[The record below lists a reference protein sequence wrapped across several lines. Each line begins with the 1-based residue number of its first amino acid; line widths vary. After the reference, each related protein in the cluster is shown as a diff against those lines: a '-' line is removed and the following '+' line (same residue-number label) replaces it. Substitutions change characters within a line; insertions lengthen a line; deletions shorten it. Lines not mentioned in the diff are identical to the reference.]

1 MAKNAAKTNAKD
13 KNLTDIVMRVMT
25 DSMAGNKLLLVYG
38 GVVLLLVIWVAG
50 LVLLGSAGTPVLI
63 GFAAFMAL
71 LTLAYTYIF
80 FLGKHMKIALTISFL
95 VFGLAWGISAM
106 PEDFGGGEGEVKMGG
121 KMKLNVVKK
130 SYDELPPPPSIEE
143 PLEAPTGLAKK
154 GSVGEVPLPVPDEE
168 AEADTI
174 VDASPGVE
182 DGVPEGT
189 ELIVEGLDES
199 EVALAPRFDIEYSVA
214 PSPASLVKPK
224 YPAMAKDMGIT
235 GDVVLLV
242 YIDSAGKVRNA
253 IVQSSPGLPAME
265 EAALK
270 AAYKCRFNPA
280 QQQGKPVGVWY
291 TIVMEFE

>member
-1 MAKNAAKTNAKD
+1 VAKSVKKAKGE
-13 KNLTDIVMRVMT
+13 NLTDVVMRVTT
-25 DSMAGNKLLLVYG
+25 DNFAGGRLLAVYG
-38 GVVLLLVIWVAG
+38 GMVLIVVIWIVGAI
-50 LVLLGSAGTPVLI
+50 LLAKAGTPILI

-80 FLGKHMKIALTISFL
+80 FLGRHMKLALTAALAI
-95 VFGLAWGISAM
+95 FGLAWGIAAM
-106 PEDFGGGEGEVKMGG
+106 PEDFGAGEGEVKMGG
-121 KMKLNVVKK
+121 KFKMNVKK
-130 SYDELPPPPSIEE
+130 TSYDELPPPPSIEV
-143 PLEAPTGLAKK
+143 PMEAPTGLAKS

-189 ELIVEGLDES
+189 ELVVEEMS
-199 EVALAPRFDIEYSVA
+199 EDVAMMAPTFDIEYSVA
-214 PSPASLVKPK
+214 PTPARLVKPK
-224 YPAMAKDMGIT
+224 YPAMAKEMGIE

-242 YIDSAGKVRNA
+242 YIDSTGKVRNA
-253 IVQSSPGLPAME
+253 IVQASPGLPEME
-265 EAALK
+265 KEALD
-270 AAYKCRFNPA
+270 AAYKCTFNPA

>member
-1 MAKNAAKTNAKD
+1 
-13 KNLTDIVMRVMT
+13 MRVTT
-25 DSMAGNKLLLVYG
+25 DGIAGGKLLAVYG
-38 GVVLLLVIWVAG
+38 GMVLIIAIWIVG

-95 VFGLAWGISAM
+95 IFGLAWGISAM
-106 PEDFGGGEGEVKMGG
+106 PEDFGASEGEVKMGG

-130 SYDELPPPPSIEE
+130 SYDELPPPPSIEV
-143 PLEAPTGLAKK
+143 PMEAPTGLARE

-182 DGVPEGT
+182 DGVPEGSELVVEEGT
-189 ELIVEGLDES
+189 EVKPWE
-199 EVALAPRFDIEYSVA
+199 EVSFVQEYSVA
-214 PSPASLVKPK
+214 PTPASLVKPK

-242 YIDSAGKVRNA
+242 YIDEKGSVRNA

-265 EAALK
+265 EEALK

-280 QQQGKPVGVWY
+280 LQQGTPVGVWY
-291 TIVMEFE
+291 TIVMEFQD

>member
-1 MAKNAAKTNAKD
+1 MAKKAVKD
-13 KNLTDIVMRVMT
+13 KNLADVVMRVTT
-25 DSMAGNKLLLVYG
+25 DGIAGGKLLAVYG
-38 GVVLLLVIWVAG
+38 GMVLIIAIWIVG
-50 LVLLGSAGTPVLI
+50 LILLGSAGTPVLI

-95 VFGLAWGISAM
+95 IFGLAWGISAM
-106 PEDFGGGEGEVKMGG
+106 PEDFGGGEGDVKMGG

-130 SYDELPPPPSIEE
+130 SYDELPPPPSIDV
-143 PLEAPTGLAKK
+143 PMEAPTGLAKE

-189 ELIVEGLDES
+189 ELVVEGLDEATIA
-199 EVALAPRFDIEYSVA
+199 ETPRFDIEYSVA
-214 PSPASLVKPK
+214 PSPSNLVKPK
-224 YPAMAKDMGIT
+224 YPSMAKDMGIT

-242 YIDSAGKVRNA
+242 YIDSSGTVRNA
-253 IVQSSPGLPAME
+253 IVQSSPGLPAMD
-265 EAALK
+265 EAALD
-270 AAYKCRFNPA
+270 AAYRCKFNPA

-291 TIVMEFE
+291 TIVMEFQD